1 MCNIY
6 YSLNM
11 IIFNHLSVVLYVNT
25 CYILIFKI
33 TIKFVTKFC
42 PINNHFNKHI
52 Y

>member
-1 MCNIY
+1 MCNVH

-11 IIFNHLSVVLYVNT
+11 IMYNHLSVVLYVNT
-25 CYILIFKI
+25 CYILIVKT

-42 PINNHFNKHI
+42 PIDNHFNNHI